1 METRLI
7 PVIDASGLRS
17 YREATGETYF
27 EAVQNINSL
36 LDNGDCLDTDLL
48 ELSEQEIRLLEK
60 QSECTRIRKQIGEIN
75 DKKVEAIA
83 TNRNPRQYLNQIN
96 GLSAQLWR
104 LEREIKKACP

>member
-1 METRLI
+1 MVIRLI

-36 LDNGDCLDTDLL
+36 LANGDRLDMELIDLTVK
-48 ELSEQEIRLLEK
+48 ETELLEK
-60 QSECTRIRKQIGEIN
+60 QTECILIRQQIGEISI
-75 DKKVEAIA
+75 KKCAAIA
-83 TNRNPRQYLNQIN
+83 ANRSPRLYLKQLN
-96 GLSAQLWR
+96 GLSVKLWR